1 MVMLKGTAVMGVRGS
16 CAISVTVDPTDMR
29 QSRILRSDF
38 INYDF
43 SRFYQ
48 NLAELAIGFASCRQL
63 DGLNLPLRKS
73 IADDNRPV
81 ASDEMKE
88 LTVKS
93 DQPSAKAT
101 AWQASDENAGETPAA
116 TEQKNYSGSVSPEPP
131 IS

>member
-1 MVMLKGTAVMGVRGS
+1 MVMLKGTAVIGVRGS

-29 QSRILRSDF
+29 QSRTLRSVF

-48 NLAELAIGFASCRQL
+48 NLAELAIGFAPCRQL

-81 ASDEMKE
+81 ASEEMKE

-93 DQPSAKAT
+93 DHLPPRLGLGKQVT
-101 AWQASDENAGETPAA
+101 RTQARR
-116 TEQKNYSGSVSPEPP
+116 
-131 IS
+131 